1 MQIYFC
7 KIKVLILHD
16 KNSELNRDTGEF
28 SQLDKEYLQTPK
40 LTSYLVVKN

>member
-1 MQIYFC
+1 MQIFFG
-7 KIKVLILHD
+7 KIKLLILHD
-16 KNSELNRDTGEF
+16 KNSQLNRDTREF